1 MEMKSSSAIQRVSSV
16 HFLTWKE
23 QCFASQCFA
32 MKFFNTC
39 KVVIVLY
46 EIDPKDSSTASSPT
60 RNIDEKRSIKK
71 AL

>member
-1 MEMKSSSAIQRVSSV
+1 
-16 HFLTWKE
+16 
-23 QCFASQCFA
+23 

-46 EIDPKDSSTASSPT
+46 EIDPKDISTASFPT
-60 RNIDEKRSIKK
+60 RNIDEKRSIKE

>member
-1 MEMKSSSAIQRVSSV
+1 
-16 HFLTWKE
+16 
-23 QCFASQCFA
+23 

-39 KVVIVLY
+39 KVVIVFY

-60 RNIDEKRSIKK
+60 RNIDEKRSIKE